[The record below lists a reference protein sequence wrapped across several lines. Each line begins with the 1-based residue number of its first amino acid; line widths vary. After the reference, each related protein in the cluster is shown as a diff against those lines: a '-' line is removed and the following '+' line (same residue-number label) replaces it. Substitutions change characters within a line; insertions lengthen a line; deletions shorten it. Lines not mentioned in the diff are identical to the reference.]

1 MIINKFADLLNY
13 DIEPIVLY
21 QVIFVG
27 SLRDICLYSSKAVS
41 FQDMT
46 ARDLIQQRETLNNG
60 DTIWRNSPLVTA
72 ALEGKI
78 ALLDGIHRVHTSTLA
93 ILHRFAFCH
102 RFSKE

>member
-1 MIINKFADLLNY
+1 
-13 DIEPIVLY
+13 
-21 QVIFVG
+21 
-27 SLRDICLYSSKAVS
+27 
-41 FQDMT
+41 MT

-93 ILHRFAFCH
+93 ILHRFAVCNCFLIMKI
-102 RFSKE
+102 FEGINEFNVLKVDQ